1 MGYLLDTTLLIDHVL
16 GHADAPAVI
25 ERLFASG
32 ETLFTCDI
40 VAAEALSKGDDAE
53 VAVLDQLIGVLDFV
67 ATTPDAARWAGAAR
81 RTSGASSPWSLADAL
96 IAGVA
101 ADLDATIVTRNPR
114 DFERLGV
121 RVLAY
126 GDEP

>member
-16 GHADAPAVI
+16 GQAEAPAVI

-32 ETLFTCDI
+32 ETLFTCDV

-53 VAVLDQLIGVLDFV
+53 VAIIDRLIGVLDFV
-67 ATTPDAARWAGAAR
+67 ATTPGAARWAGGAR
-81 RTSGASSPWSLADAL
+81 RRSGASAPRTLADAL

-101 ADLDATIVTRNPR
+101 ADLDATVVTRNPR

-121 RVLAY
+121 RVLGY
-126 GDEP
+126 GGGR